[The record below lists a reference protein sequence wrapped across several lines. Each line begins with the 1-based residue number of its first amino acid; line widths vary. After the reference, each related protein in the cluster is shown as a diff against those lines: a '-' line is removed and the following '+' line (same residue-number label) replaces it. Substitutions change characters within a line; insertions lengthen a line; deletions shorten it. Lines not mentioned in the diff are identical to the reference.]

1 MIRSVLLLAIGAM
14 FLLWAVRS
22 LRAMRLKERYALLL
36 MFTGLP
42 FIVLSIWPQGIEL
55 ASMWL
60 QIEHPTV
67 ITLALGLFLLI
78 VVFKLM
84 SIISVQDRRISAL
97 AQHVAILME
106 KQNLIDGRFPGLTD
120 APGER
125 EPAQARAPAAG
136 AGQET
141 QTPRA

>member
-1 MIRSVLLLAIGAM
+1 MIRSIILLSIGAM
-14 FLLWAVRS
+14 FFLWAVRS

-42 FIVLSIWPQGIEL
+42 FIVLSIWPRGIEL

-106 KQNLIDGRFPGLTD
+106 KQNLIDGRFPGVAD
-120 APGER
+120 ASAQREAAGPSAPGDGR
-125 EPAQARAPAAG
+125 ET
-136 AGQET
+136 E
-141 QTPRA
+141 TPRA